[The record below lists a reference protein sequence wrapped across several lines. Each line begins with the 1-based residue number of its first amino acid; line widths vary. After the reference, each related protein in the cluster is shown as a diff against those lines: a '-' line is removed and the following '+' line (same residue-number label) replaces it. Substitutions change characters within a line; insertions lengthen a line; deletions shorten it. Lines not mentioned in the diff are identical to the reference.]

1 MVLMVITS
9 LSMMVFF
16 YLMINDVL
24 NSYISDPLSSQLK
37 SVSIKTEGDMENLDF
52 RARISLAVLLGST
65 KEGADW
71 R

>member
-1 MVLMVITS
+1 ML
-9 LSMMVFF
+9 
-16 YLMINDVL
+16 NDGMYCL
-24 NSYISDPLSSQLK
+24 YISDPLSSQLK

-52 RARISLAVLLGST
+52 RARISLAVLLDST

>member
-1 MVLMVITS
+1 MTNDGMY
-9 LSMMVFF
+9 
-16 YLMINDVL
+16 YLMLNDGMYYL
-24 NSYISDPLSSQLK
+24 YISDPLSSQLK

-52 RARISLAVLLGST
+52 RARISLAVLLDST